1 MSTSNSIPELL
12 EDEIDALIDAGC
24 YSNKEDAIKDA
35 IRTLMETKS
44 NLRLI
49 ASIEMYKKEKVSL
62 GRAAELADMS
72 VVEFKEV
79 LISRDI
85 DRKLYVDADDLRKS
99 DEVINYKGI
108 IDANYC
114 S

>member
-12 EDEIDALIDAGC
+12 EDEIDALIDAGY

-49 ASIEMYKKEKVSL
+49 ASIEMYKKEKISL
-62 GRAAELADMS
+62 ERAAELAGMS

-79 LISRDI
+79 LISKDFE
-85 DRKLYVDADDLRKS
+85 RKLDVDADNMRKS
-99 DEVINYKGI
+99 DEIINYKGVI
-108 IDANYC
+108 NANYC
-114 S
+114 